1 MNTKCI
7 NLVDDHNNYKEI
19 IVEYY
24 LAENGS
30 IDLLPIVQLAKR
42 VILITVNHVQLNT
55 LFNLTKVTP
64 YELWYFDEKLEFTG
78 KAFSHYY
85 GEGQF
90 LIQTQAHYVLLFE
103 GNDINYN
110 QLELKNFKCQ
120 KLDLEL

>member
-64 YELWYFDEKLEFTG
+64 YELWY
-78 KAFSHYY
+78 
-85 GEGQF
+85 
-90 LIQTQAHYVLLFE
+90 
-103 GNDINYN
+103 
-110 QLELKNFKCQ
+110 
-120 KLDLEL
+120 